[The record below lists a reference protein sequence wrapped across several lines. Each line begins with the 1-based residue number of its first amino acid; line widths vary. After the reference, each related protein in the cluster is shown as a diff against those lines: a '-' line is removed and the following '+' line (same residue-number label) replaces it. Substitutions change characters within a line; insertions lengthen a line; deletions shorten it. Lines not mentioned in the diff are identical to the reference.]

1 MDKSFVTIE
10 YKIDS
15 TKRISIEVSASVKEV
30 LEQTTRQIQSQRRQ
44 DRRRIDFTPLTDE
57 FLELSVKAASED
69 TAVLYEQIEQS
80 QRLYAAMEQ
89 LTEIQR
95 NRVYLYYFRGLN
107 HREIA
112 EMEGVNKS
120 SIGHSLKLAL
130 KQLHKILSKQQ

>member
-1 MDKSFVTIE
+1 MDKSFVIIE
-10 YKIDS
+10 YKIKS
-15 TKRISIEVSASVKEV
+15 TKQISIAVSAPVKEV

-57 FLELSVKAASED
+57 FLEISVKAASED
-69 TAVLYEQIEQS
+69 TAVLYEQIEQN
-80 QRLYAAMEQ
+80 QQLYAAMEQ

-95 NRVYLYYFRGLN
+95 SRVYLYYFCGLN

>member
-1 MDKSFVTIE
+1 MRT
-10 YKIDS
+10 
-15 TKRISIEVSASVKEV
+15 
-30 LEQTTRQIQSQRRQ
+30 
-44 DRRRIDFTPLTDE
+44 
-57 FLELSVKAASED
+57 ASED

-112 EMEGVNKS
+112 EMEGVIVSATNLTTGGKGG
-120 SIGHSLKLAL
+120 I
-130 KQLHKILSKQQ
+130 IRVYITVCWLSEREVTMKRQPEHRCF

>member
-15 TKRISIEVSASVKEV
+15 TKRISIAVSASVKEV

-57 FLELSVKAASED
+57 FLEISVKAASED
-69 TAVLYEQIEQS
+69 TAVLYEQLERNRQ
-80 QRLYAAMEQ
+80 LYAAMKQ
-89 LTEIQR
+89 LTEIQQT
-95 NRVYLYYFRGLN
+95 RVYLYYFRRLN

-130 KQLHKILSKQQ
+130 NQLHKILSKHQ

>member
-15 TKRISIEVSASVKEV
+15 AKRISIAVSASVKEV

-57 FLELSVKAASED
+57 FLEISVKAASED
-69 TAVLYEQIEQS
+69 TAVLYEQIERNRQ
-80 QRLYAAMEQ
+80 LYAAMEQ

-95 NRVYLYYFRGLN
+95 TRVYLYYFRGLK

-112 EMEGVNKS
+112 KIEGVNKS
-120 SIGHSLKLAL
+120 TVSQSLKLAL
-130 KQLHKILSKQQ
+130 KQLHKILSKPQ